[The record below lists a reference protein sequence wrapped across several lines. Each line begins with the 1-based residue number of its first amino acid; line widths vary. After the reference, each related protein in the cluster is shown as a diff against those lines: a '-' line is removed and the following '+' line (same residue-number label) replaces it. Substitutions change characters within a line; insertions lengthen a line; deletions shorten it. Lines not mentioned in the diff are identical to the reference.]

1 MKFIDKVYQF
11 DQEAAE
17 LKASEKNYKRWGTTR
32 DEHQTRMLAFIH
44 EKMEE
49 QKESKQSEASEEA

>member
-17 LKASEKNYKRWGTTR
+17 LKASEQNYKRWGTTR

-44 EKMEE
+44 KKMEE
-49 QKESKQSEASEEA
+49 QESQQTDTKAQQ